1 MLPAAHVRS
10 VVGMLDEAIKKLA
23 TGKNFAAV
31 TTLLPDGTPMTQ
43 PLWVDADDDHL
54 LLNTEVHRQ
63 KFRNIQRDPRV
74 TVAIWDSAD
83 PYLYVEVRGEVAETV
98 RGPEARAHID
108 ELARKYTGGDYAG
121 VVQSE
126 RVILKV
132 APTKR
137 QFIRGE

>member
-1 MLPAAHVRS
+1 
-10 VVGMLDEAIKKLA
+10 MLDETIRKLA
-23 TGKNFAAV
+23 AGRNIGAV

-63 KFRNIQRDPRV
+63 KFRNVQSDPRV
-74 TVAIWDSAD
+74 TVALWDSAD
-83 PYLYVEVRGEVAETV
+83 PYFYVEVRGDVVDVV

-108 ELARKYTGGDYAG
+108 ELARKYTGGDYAAT
-121 VVQSE
+121 VTSE

-132 APTKR
+132 APTRR
-137 QFIRGE
+137 QFIRGR

>member
-1 MLPAAHVRS
+1 
-10 VVGMLDEAIKKLA
+10 MLDDAIKKLA
-23 TGKNFAAV
+23 TDKNIAAV

-63 KFRNIQRDPRV
+63 KFRNIEREPRI

-83 PYLYVEVRGEVAETV
+83 PYFYVEVRGDVVETV

-108 ELARKYTGGDYAG
+108 QLARKYTGGDYPG
-121 VVQSE
+121 PIQSE

-132 APTKR
+132 APTRR
-137 QFIRGE
+137 QFVRGR

>member
-1 MLPAAHVRS
+1 MLE
-10 VVGMLDEAIKKLA
+10 DAIRKLA
-23 TGKNFAAV
+23 TGRNIAAV

-43 PLWVDADDDHL
+43 PLWIDADDDHL

-63 KFRNIQRDPRV
+63 KFRNVQRDPRIA
-74 TVAIWDSAD
+74 VAIWDSSD
-83 PYLYVEVRGEVAETV
+83 PYFYVEVRGAVVEAV

-121 VVQSE
+121 AVRSE

-137 QFIRGE
+137 QFIRDV